1 MNLERNIG
9 RFHNVN
15 RQKQIAVLIFANSGV
30 GTFAFFSSVSFA
42 FGDGFCVGGVFQGIQ
57 GRIKLGI
64 FLINVQLVASV
75 FVSDFFLAF
84 AQIGFACGAVVAEIF
99 GNFNSLPDMAFEDI
113 ANLFGGMCPVLGK
126 FLQVQFHKGLACSVV
141 CCFRYHKILRIS

>member
-99 GNFNSLPDMAFEDI
+99 RNFNSLADMAFEDI

-126 FLQVQFHKGLACSVV
+126 FCKSSSIKGLPAVLFVAFVTIKS
-141 CCFRYHKILRIS
+141 SA